1 MTERNETYSRPAAH
15 FEDDGTLAVRAS
27 AVKGCRRMLWYHAT
41 GHEATEPPSDEVLTV
56 MEAGTALEPVV
67 LRAMERASWDV
78 IPTDPQ
84 DPKPVSLWL
93 YENLKVTGHP
103 DATAVLPF
111 FGGPEVIVEVKTRGP
126 SAYRRWQTLGAERSH
141 PESVAQLA
149 VYTHASYGEARD
161 GVIVTMDTGSR
172 QWDYEIIPAERVER
186 ALGEVNGWIW
196 ELHAHYRRYGA
207 DPETLPKRDFSADSC
222 QCRSCPFLS
231 ACLPGD
237 AAIPATDA
245 TEDPEDRVTREE
257 AQGAVKAYTE
267 AQEALREPEQAKR
280 QALATLKAWMQQQ
293 GLGKTTIEERK
304 VALVQST
311 RYSVDYRKLNATLDP
326 EVRADIVTEND
337 SEYVRVS

>member
-27 AVKGCRRMLWYHAT
+27 AVKGCRPMLWYHAT
-41 GHEATEPPSDEVLTV
+41 GQEATDPLSDEALTV

-149 VYTHASYGEARD
+149 VYTHAAYGGATMPDENGTERTRSDAPSADKSLFGDAADDTAAGTVEEEDSNDAVPDEQDTDEETPQDGQGSDDAEEQAGQPEDLKVVVSIKGGRATIGVQQPSSDPHIETFDDLDLSGLTREALA
-161 GVIVTMDTGSR
+161 V
-172 QWDYEIIPAERVER
+172 VER
-186 ALGEVNGWIW
+186 ARAKW
-196 ELHAHYRRYGA
+196 EDEPKYPAHERPAPPARRRTRRDQGTAPAGTAEEGA
-207 DPETLPKRDFSADSC
+207 DQQQPETLRLF
-222 QCRSCPFLS
+222 
-231 ACLPGD
+231 
-237 AAIPATDA
+237 
-245 TEDPEDRVTREE
+245 
-257 AQGAVKAYTE
+257 
-267 AQEALREPEQAKR
+267 
-280 QALATLKAWMQQQ
+280 
-293 GLGKTTIEERK
+293 
-304 VALVQST
+304 
-311 RYSVDYRKLNATLDP
+311 
-326 EVRADIVTEND
+326 
-337 SEYVRVS
+337 